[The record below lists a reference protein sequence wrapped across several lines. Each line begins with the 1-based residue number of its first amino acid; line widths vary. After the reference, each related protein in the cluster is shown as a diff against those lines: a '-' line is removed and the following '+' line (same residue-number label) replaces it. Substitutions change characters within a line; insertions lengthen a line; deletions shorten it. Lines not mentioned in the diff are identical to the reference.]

1 MRIAY
6 LHYLVPDDTG
16 RHHVRQF
23 AAGARALGHEVE
35 VVAMNLAAEGGGVP
49 GAGGVRRSRL
59 RDWAVRRAGRYLHE
73 PKELLWNALYVRREL
88 GILRRLRPDVLLVR
102 DHALTASCVT
112 VARKLRLPLVLELNA
127 PAEETR
133 LYLDEYLH
141 LPGIARTLEA
151 YKVRRAGAVTVV
163 SSTLKSMLV
172 EAHGIP
178 PERIVVVPNGAD
190 LARFHP
196 GVVPDPAIVWPP
208 GSGPVIGFVG
218 SFRRWHG
225 TDLLRR
231 MIVEVAAA
239 RPRTAFL
246 LVGDGPERTAVR
258 DAIAALGSRVTMTGR
273 VPHDRVPALT
283 ASFDIG
289 VLPETLFYGSPLK
302 VVEWMAAGRSVV
314 APGYPA
320 MADLYEDGVHGLC
333 FTPKDGGAFAAAVL
347 RLVDDPALRARLGG
361 AAAQRA
367 RSALSWV
374 DNARRVVAACEIAR
388 AAGAPAAPPVSRAAS
403 R

>member
-35 VVAMNLAAEGGGVP
+35 VVAMNLAAEGGRP
-49 GAGGVRRSRL
+49 RDDTRRRSRL
-59 RDWAVRRAGRYLHE
+59 RPWAVRRAGRYLHE
-73 PKELLWNALYVRREL
+73 PKELLWNALYVPREL
-88 GILRRLRPDVLLVR
+88 EILRRLRPDVLLVR
-102 DHALTASCVT
+102 DHALTASCVI
-112 VARKLRLPLVLELNA
+112 VASRLRLPLVLELNA

-133 LYLDEYLH
+133 LYLDEYVH
-141 LPGIARTLEA
+141 LPGIARALEA
-151 YKVRRAGAVTVV
+151 YKVRRAGAVTAV

-178 PERIVVVPNGAD
+178 PERVVVVPNGAD
-190 LARFHP
+190 LDRFHP
-196 GVVPDPAIVWPP
+196 GVPPDPTIVWPP
-208 GSGPVIGFVG
+208 ARGPVIGFVG

-225 TDLLRR
+225 TERLVR
-231 MIVEVAAA
+231 MISQVAAA
-239 RPRTAFL
+239 RPQTAFL
-246 LVGDGPERTAVR
+246 LVGDGPEWAEVR
-258 DAIAALGSRVTMTGR
+258 DAVAPLGDRVVMTGR
-273 VPHDRVPALT
+273 VSHDRVPALT

-302 VVEWMAAGRSVV
+302 VVEWMASGRSVV

-320 MADLYEDGVHGLC
+320 MADLIEDGVHGLC
-333 FTPKDGGAFAAAVL
+333 FPPGDGGAFASAVL
-347 RLVDDPALRARLGG
+347 QLVDDPALRTRLG
-361 AAAQRA
+361 AAAAERA
-367 RSALSWV
+367 RRSLSWV
-374 DNARRVVAACEIAR
+374 DNARRVVAACEAAR
-388 AAGAPAAPPVSRAAS
+388 ARLAPAAPPVSAAPS